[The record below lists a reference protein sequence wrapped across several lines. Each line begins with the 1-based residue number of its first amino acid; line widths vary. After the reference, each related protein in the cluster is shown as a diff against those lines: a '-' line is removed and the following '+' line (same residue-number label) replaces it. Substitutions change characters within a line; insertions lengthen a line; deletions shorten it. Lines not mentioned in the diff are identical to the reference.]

1 MAFSRGQKT
10 TRESVD
16 RADGSGHN
24 VYMKRDN
31 RQRLRTPQGTE
42 SFFLEEA
49 YRHRQLLRL
58 VEDEFTSWG
67 YLPILTPVFDFF
79 ETYRPLLNRA
89 QEERS
94 YRFPDRDGELLMLRS
109 DITLFLAKQLGLFLE
124 GESLPQRVYYAD
136 SIIRHQEDEDISSDE
151 FFQSGAELIGLDGQD
166 GDLEILTL
174 LYNLLTT
181 MRIPQWRMHI
191 GSRSLLDSIL
201 EERVNPENAWY
212 HLEIRD
218 REGLNRL
225 MKDAGLNNWKQR
237 TELLLFL
244 GTFEE
249 FAEAGERFLKNCG
262 NSPNFTMINRSVDS
276 LRSLASKLS
285 MCVSMEDIRID
296 LTEHGGQPYYTGF
309 TVRVYAGGANSA
321 IASGGRYDNLLGV
334 FGNSS
339 PAAGFSLMMRKIE
352 PLSGIT
358 TDVADELPVAKGN
371 NFTTRYRDAKNR
383 RKKGERVLINPL
395 KES

>member
-1 MAFSRGQKT
+1 MR
-10 TRESVD
+10 
-16 RADGSGHN
+16 
-24 VYMKRDN
+24 RDN

-79 ETYRPLLNRA
+79 ETYRPLLNRV

-109 DITLFLAKQLGLFLE
+109 DITLFLAKQMGLFPE
-124 GESLPQRVYYAD
+124 GGSLPRRVYYAD
-136 SIIRHQEDEDISSDE
+136 SIIQHQEDEDISNDE
-151 FFQSGAELIGLDGQD
+151 FFQSGAELIGMDGQD

-181 MRIPQWRMHI
+181 MKIPRWRMHI

-201 EERVNPENAWY
+201 GEKVNPENAWY
-212 HLEIRD
+212 HLETRD
-218 REGLNRL
+218 REGLNHL

-237 TELLLFL
+237 ADLLLFL
-244 GTFEE
+244 GTVGE
-249 FAEAGERFLKNCG
+249 FAEAGRKFLKDCA
-262 NSPNFTMINRSVDS
+262 NSLNITMIKRSVDS
-276 LRSLASKLS
+276 LKDLASKLS
-285 MCVSMEDIRID
+285 MCVPMEDIRID

-309 TVRVYAGGANSA
+309 TVRVYADGANSA

-339 PAAGFSLMMRKIE
+339 PAVGFSLMMRKIE
-352 PLSGIT
+352 PLSGFAADI
-358 TDVADELPVAKGN
+358 ADEFPISVAKGDD
-371 NFTTRYRDAKNR
+371 FTTRYRDAKDR
-383 RKKGERVLINPL
+383 RAQGERVLINPL

>member
-1 MAFSRGQKT
+1 
-10 TRESVD
+10 
-16 RADGSGHN
+16 
-24 VYMKRDN
+24 
-31 RQRLRTPQGTE
+31 
-42 SFFLEEA
+42 
-49 YRHRQLLRL
+49 
-58 VEDEFTSWG
+58 
-67 YLPILTPVFDFF
+67 
-79 ETYRPLLNRA
+79 
-89 QEERS
+89 
-94 YRFPDRDGELLMLRS
+94 MLRS